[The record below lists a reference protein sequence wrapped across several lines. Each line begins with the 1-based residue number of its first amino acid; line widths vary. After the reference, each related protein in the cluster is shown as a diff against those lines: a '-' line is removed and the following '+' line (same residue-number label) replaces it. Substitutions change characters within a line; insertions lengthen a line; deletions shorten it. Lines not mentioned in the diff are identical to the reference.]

1 VRENVSKQK
10 RNFKDC
16 LGDSLFV
23 ALLRLFI
30 PTKNNLM
37 CLEIFSLSR
46 IFTYIISILCI
57 YININVT
64 FVNFASGVAI
74 GVEGKLASRKG

>member
-1 VRENVSKQK
+1 M
-10 RNFKDC
+10 
-16 LGDSLFV
+16 
-23 ALLRLFI
+23 LRLFI

-37 CLEIFSLSR
+37 SIEISSLSR
-46 IFTYIISILCI
+46 IVTYIISILCI

-64 FVNFASGVAI
+64 FVNFATGVAI